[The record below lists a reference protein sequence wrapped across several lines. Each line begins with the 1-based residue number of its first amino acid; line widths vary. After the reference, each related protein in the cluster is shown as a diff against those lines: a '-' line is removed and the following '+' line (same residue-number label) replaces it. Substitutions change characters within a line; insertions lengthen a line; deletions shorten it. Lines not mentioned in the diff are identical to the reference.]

1 MDVQKMK
8 VHHNQRDYNKKIKNE
23 DAEFKLLS
31 YSAILD
37 RKNQKDMLAKEDGLA
52 MYNTQSFEEYYKD
65 ELVKDA

>member
-1 MDVQKMK
+1 MK

>member
-1 MDVQKMK
+1 MK

-52 MYNTQSFEEYYKD
+52 MYNT
-65 ELVKDA
+65 